1 VSLQGQCAVVIG
13 GSRGLGEA
21 IVKRLADAGASVV
34 FTGRRLET
42 LQPIA
47 ETVTAAGGM
56 AVPVASDVSKVEES
70 QRVID
75 LAVDRFGRVD
85 ILVSNAAVFE
95 ARVALETTEEIWD
108 RTHEIDL
115 KGAFF
120 AAQAAATAMIAGPG
134 VDGSTSCRPT
144 RSGRWGCW
152 SPTTPP
158 RPDWTRPPG
167 RWPKS
172 LPRTTSW

>member
-1 VSLQGQCAVVIG
+1 VSLRGQCAVVIG

-21 IVKRLADAGASVV
+21 IVKRLAEAGASVV

-47 ETVTAAGGM
+47 ETVTAAGGT

-85 ILVSNAAVFE
+85 ILVNNAAVFE
-95 ARVALETTEEIWD
+95 ARVALETTEENAVNKD
-108 RTHEIDL
+108 QLLTLEEVSARTGL
-115 KGAFF
+115 ANK
-120 AAQAAATAMIAGPG
+120 P
-134 VDGSTSCRPT
+134 ST
-144 RSGRWGCW
+144 
-152 SPTTPP
+152 
-158 RPDWTRPPG
+158 
-167 RWPKS
+167 K
-172 LPRTTSW
+172 

>member
-1 VSLQGQCAVVIG
+1 VSLRGQYAVVIG

-21 IVKRLADAGASVV
+21 IVKRLAEAGASVV

-47 ETVTAAGGM
+47 ETVTAAGGT

-85 ILVSNAAVFE
+85 ILVNNAAVFE
-95 ARVALETTEEIWD
+95 ARVALETTEENAVSKDQLLTLEEVSARTGLATQTLYQMRARGEGPASFRLGNRVRVRESALEAWLAEMEAAEAD
-108 RTHEIDL
+108 RL
-115 KGAFF
+115 AR
-120 AAQAAATAMIAGPG
+120 IAP
-134 VDGSTSCRPT
+134 
-144 RSGRWGCW
+144 
-152 SPTTPP
+152 
-158 RPDWTRPPG
+158 
-167 RWPKS
+167 
-172 LPRTTSW
+172 